1 MLDAHGDA
9 AQGHKRQTR
18 AGNALQTLP
27 RWVPSVGGFL
37 PIPLGTGA
45 VNQC

>member
-9 AQGHKRQTR
+9 ARGHTRQTR
-18 AGNALQTLP
+18 AGNVLRTPP

-37 PIPLGTGA
+37 PIPPGTDA
-45 VNQC
+45 VN